1 MAISTART
9 ARQGGTIGEGD
20 RWAAAMRVIEGT
32 NGDDRLRGGDGD
44 DQLSGKGGNDR
55 LFGEDGDDLLSGG
68 AGDDRLEGDDGRDTL
83 RGGAGNDQLRGDDDN
98 DVLTGGAG
106 ADVFR
111 FDGDDGQDR
120 ITDFERNDTIRF
132 SIDRG
137 DSGPR
142 QYADLTFTDRPGG
155 TLISFGDDG
164 ATIFLAGV
172 EQNQISDTQ
181 FVFV

>member
-1 MAISTART
+1 MAISTVRA
-9 ARQGGTIGEGD
+9 ARQDGTIGEGD
-20 RWAAAMRVIEGT
+20 RWAAAMRVIDGT

-44 DQLSGKGGNDR
+44 DQLTGKAGNDR
-55 LFGEDGDDLLSGG
+55 LFGENGDDLLNGG
-68 AGDDRLEGDDGRDTL
+68 AGNDRLEGDDGRDTL
-83 RGGAGNDQLRGDDDN
+83 RGGTGNDLLRGDDDN

-106 ADVFR
+106 ADVFQ

-120 ITDFERNDTIRF
+120 ITDFERADKIRF
-132 SIDRG
+132 SIDQD

-142 QYADLTFTDRPGG
+142 QYSDLIFTDRAGG